1 MKKVKEE
8 LRKEKKK
15 RKQRDGDARD
25 KEIVSHWAQTLTR
38 RKIVSPDLIIIN
50 HHVDVTRRET
60 LAQYGSTHADVSA
73 PSSREPLAVAA
84 AGC

>member
-8 LRKEKKK
+8 LRKGKKKKK

-60 LAQYGSTHADVSA
+60 LAQYGSTHADVS
-73 PSSREPLAVAA
+73 EPLAVAA